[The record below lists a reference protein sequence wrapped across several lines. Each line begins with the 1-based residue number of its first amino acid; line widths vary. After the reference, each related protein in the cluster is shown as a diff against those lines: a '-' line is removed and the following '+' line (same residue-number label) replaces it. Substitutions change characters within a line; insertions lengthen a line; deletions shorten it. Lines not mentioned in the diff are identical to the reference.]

1 MELFKFY
8 PAVPPNGKS
17 NPGSTLVEYDGVK
30 VWFSFTYE
38 VVLLPD
44 GRLYPR
50 TDDELIAVHDLAIRY
65 AQVHIKAHIDNKI
78 VIAPEC
84 FYRAPED
91 QRPADEQ
98 PKQNRSD
105 FDNQDSNHMFVN
117 QGYKIKRMVDEGK
130 VSYVIAFKMA
140 GGKESQ
146 FPATISNE
154 NFLKMLVKA
163 LMDAGYKPQEWA
175 SGEVQYIDIEFGVKK
190 SQKTAPN
197 GKQFNDYQ
205 YFKVKQPASTDIPF

>member
-1 MELFKFY
+1 MSELVTVY
-8 PAVPPNGKS
+8 VSVPPNGKS
-17 NPGSTLVEYDGVK
+17 NPGVILYKGVYFSVTLRTVVDGESRVHGDMLDAFAMMDSLIEA
-30 VWFSFTYE
+30 WQ
-38 VVLLPD
+38 D
-44 GRLYPR
+44 G
-50 TDDELIAVHDLAIRY
+50 TIQIS
-65 AQVHIKAHIDNKI
+65 
-78 VIAPEC
+78 PEC
-84 FYRAPED
+84 LWRDPAD

-105 FDNQDSNHMFVN
+105 FDNQDGSPMFVN
-117 QGYKIKRMVDEGK
+117 HGYKIKRMVDEGK

-154 NFLKMLVKA
+154 NYLKLLVKA
-163 LMDAGYKPQEWA
+163 LMDAGYKPQEWGI
-175 SGEVQYIDIEFGVKK
+175 GEVQYIDIEFGVKK

-205 YFKVKQPASTDIPF
+205 YFKVKSAASSDIPF